1 MGDDLIDDFIKTILF
16 LLPDIGLTPDEIKAR
31 IDKHGYGGFIGEV
44 GEPLSA
50 LVATAELLS
59 MPGKGGR

>member
-1 MGDDLIDDFIKTILF
+1 MGDDLIDGFVKTILS

-31 IDKHGYGGFIGEV
+31 IFKHGYGGFIGEM

-50 LVATAELLS
+50 LVETAALLS